1 LYPVWLLDN
10 RGVPLKDIRDRFVR
24 IKMSTAI
31 RVVLLIV
38 ALALAVTGWSKAGDF
53 GVPPIA
59 VALYSAAAAVIFV
72 IIGVMS
78 VRRKERM
85 QRILGVAA
93 FVAAGYLIFM
103 AFVFYNILR
112 STPVLEP

>member
-1 LYPVWLLDN
+1 
-10 RGVPLKDIRDRFVR
+10 LKDIRDRFVR

-31 RVVLLIV
+31 RVVLLIIALVV
-38 ALALAVTGWSKAGDF
+38 AAIGWSKANNF
-53 GVPPIA
+53 GVPPIMVA
-59 VALYSAAAAVIFV
+59 VYSAISALIFV
-72 IIGVMS
+72 VIGVMS
-78 VRRKERM
+78 VRRKERI

-103 AFVFYNILR
+103 AIIFYNILR